1 MSGGKDSA
9 VTFELAKLVAAEG
22 PSAPQML
29 LAGSG
34 GRMAGNRGLHAGRHA
49 CPGGQAVLV
58 PDSLPADQ
66 RPFFATLQ
74 KSLVCGETL
83 ACVEQVL
90 PGAVRAKDET
100 LEWLSKQQRRLKIML
115 PLQ

>member
-1 MSGGKDSA
+1 MSRNYTAQNVFEAALDRIRWVYRECDDVIVSMSGGKDSA

-58 PDSLPADQ
+58 PDSLPAEQ
-66 RPFFATLQ
+66 LSFFATSAMFIL
-74 KSLVCGETL
+74 SLCH
-83 ACVEQVL
+83 A
-90 PGAVRAKDET
+90 AK
-100 LEWLSKQQRRLKIML
+100 
-115 PLQ
+115 